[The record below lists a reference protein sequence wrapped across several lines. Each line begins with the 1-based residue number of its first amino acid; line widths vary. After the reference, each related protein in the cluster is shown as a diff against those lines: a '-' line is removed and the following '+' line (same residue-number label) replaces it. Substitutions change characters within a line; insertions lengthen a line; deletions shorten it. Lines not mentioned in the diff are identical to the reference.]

1 VVELKKVKDKAAS
14 VVFVQGFD
22 QGDPFTGLPPESLW
36 GWRRNVGILVAILN
50 LKGISWEER
59 YARHLSEVKKSAGL
73 FILRDWR
80 YSQEEV
86 SEFRSRHR
94 SVPVISM
101 LFQGP
106 RFCVEGQKIGEERAL
121 FGITHPGAIER
132 RNDSEDGLFMADRVI
147 VRSRLNADAFAQL
160 GYPREK
166 MVLLPHAPVW
176 TLRHNRIS
184 PAELPRPR
192 GNRARA
198 QPDGLDLLFV
208 GNNPVR
214 KGLFRLYGAFS
225 SLCFSNKRLHI
236 YSHTLHRF
244 TRGEDVGLP
253 DCMLA
258 RMRRMMG
265 DPAVCVHPPYRD
277 VTQLAEAHAGAD
289 LMVCPSLFDC
299 GPNVLVEAYQLGTP
313 VLASTPCG
321 AVADLPR
328 GSIHLVPAPRW
339 WQQDEKALAFTER
352 LADRIADL
360 RVDSEHRTKVRPTRP
375 DVSPLIETIVSTW
388 ESLLDRYL

>member
-1 VVELKKVKDKAAS
+1 MTGLKQVTGKAAS
-14 VVFVQGFD
+14 VVFVQGLGHRD
-22 QGDPFTGLPPESLW
+22 LFTDVPPESLW

-50 LKGISWEER
+50 LKGIRWEER
-59 YARHLSEVKKSAGL
+59 YARRLSEVKKGAGL

-86 SEFRSRHR
+86 AEFRNRHR
-94 SVPVISM
+94 TVPVISM

-106 RFCVEGQKIGEERAL
+106 RTCVDGQKIGEERAL
-121 FGITHPGAIER
+121 FGITHPEPLER

-192 GNRARA
+192 DHLARR
-198 QPDGLDLLFV
+198 QPDGLDLLFI
-208 GNNPVR
+208 GDNPMR
-214 KGLFRLYGAFS
+214 KGLYRLYGAFS
-225 SLCFSNKRLHI
+225 SLRPSNKRLHI
-236 YSHTLHRF
+236 YSRTLHRYI
-244 TRGEDVGLP
+244 RGEDVGLP

-258 RMRRMMG
+258 RIRRMMS
-265 DPAVCVHPPYRD
+265 DPAVYIHPPYRD
-277 VTQLAEAHAGAD
+277 VTQLVEAHAGVD

-313 VLASTPCG
+313 VLASTLCG
-321 AVADLPR
+321 AVSDLPR

-339 WQQDEKALAFTER
+339 WHRDEEAWAFTER

-360 RVDSEHRTKVRPTRP
+360 RLDSKHRTKVQSTRR
-375 DVSPLIETIVSTW
+375 DVSPLIETIVNTW
-388 ESLLDRYL
+388 EGVLNRYL

>member
-1 VVELKKVKDKAAS
+1 MKGKAAS
-14 VVFVQGFD
+14 VVFVQGFGR
-22 QGDPFTGLPPESLW
+22 GDPFTGLPPESLW

-59 YARHLSEVKKSAGL
+59 YARHLSEVKKGAGL

-86 SEFRSRHR
+86 SEFGNRHQG
-94 SVPVISM
+94 VPVISM
-101 LFQGP
+101 LFRGP
-106 RFCVEGQKIGEERAL
+106 RFCVDGQKIGEERAL
-121 FGITHPGAIER
+121 FGIDHPEPLER
-132 RNDSEDGLFMADRVI
+132 RNDSEDGLFLADRVI

-166 MVLLPHAPVW
+166 MVLLPHTPVW

-192 GNRARA
+192 AHRARV
-198 QPDGLDLLFV
+198 QPDGLDLLFI
-208 GNNPVR
+208 GDNPVR

-225 SLCFSNKRLHI
+225 SLRFSNKRLHI

-253 DCMLA
+253 DRMLA
-258 RMRRMMG
+258 RMRRMMS

-277 VTQLAEAHAGAD
+277 VTQLVEAHAGAD

-313 VLASTPCG
+313 VLASTLCG
-321 AVADLPR
+321 AVSDLPR

-360 RVDSEHRTKVRPTRP
+360 RLDSEHRTKVRSTRP